1 MKILVT
7 GHKGFIGTQL
17 VKRLEQDAH
26 EIVGIDIKAEHN
38 IISADFPQVDLV
50 IHLAGI
56 GGVRESMNDPKKY
69 WDNNVEGTKRLLA
82 HYQDTRVLFAS
93 SSSQYDP
100 WRNPYAA
107 SKHVIEHIPHPN
119 CVAMRFHTV
128 YSDKARSGMF
138 FDKLLQG
145 KLNYVTEHTR
155 DFVHVEDVCEAVVC
169 LMHSDFK
176 GAIDVCTGESV
187 KISDIAPNLPI
198 QPGMPGER
206 PHTVADPSEMK
217 KLGWTPKWSVKKFL
231 DQQGFEHKVK

>member
-17 VKRLEQDAH
+17 VKRLEQDNH
-26 EIVGIDIKAEHN
+26 EIIGVDIKAETN
-38 IISADFPQVDLV
+38 IISYDFPQVDLV

-56 GGVRESMNDPKKY
+56 GGVRESMNDPKRY

-82 HYQDTRVLFAS
+82 HYQNTRVLFAG

-107 SKHVIEHIPHPN
+107 SKNVIEYIPHPN

-138 FDKLLQG
+138 FDKLLHG
-145 KLNYVTEHTR
+145 NLEYVTEHTR

-169 LMHSDFK
+169 LMKSDFK
-176 GAIDVCTGESV
+176 GPIDIGTGESV
-187 KISDIAPNLPI
+187 RIVDIAPNLPI
-198 QPGMPGER
+198 REGMPGER
-206 PHTVADPSEMK
+206 PDTLADPTK
-217 KLGWTPKWSVKKFL
+217 IKQLGWQPKWSVKKFL
-231 DQQGFEHKVK
+231 DSQGFEHNVK